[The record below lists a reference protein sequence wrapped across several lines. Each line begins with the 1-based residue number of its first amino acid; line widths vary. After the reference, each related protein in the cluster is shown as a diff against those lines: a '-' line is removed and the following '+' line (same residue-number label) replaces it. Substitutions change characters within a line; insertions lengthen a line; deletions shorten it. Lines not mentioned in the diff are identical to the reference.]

1 MKPLMS
7 RNFCLGRHTLICLV
21 TAMSL
26 SLTGCASG
34 GLGKAM
40 DKTLQAVGIRDA
52 QPEAPPVVPLRLLA
66 GINLNAGNDKR
77 ATAAVVKVYHLR
89 SAQRFEQAPFNAFL
103 DQSGEQAALG
113 ADLLSVNE
121 IVLTPGNRQEL
132 KEQLSEGT
140 AVLGVV
146 ALFRAPAEGRWRF
159 AFDGK
164 RKNLANEGIT
174 VGIHAC
180 ALTTDS
186 QALVT
191 RVSGD
196 PGSLASVRCV
206 SPR

>member
-1 MKPLMS
+1 
-7 RNFCLGRHTLICLV
+7 
-21 TAMSL
+21 MSL
-26 SLTGCASG
+26 SLASCASGGGG
-34 GLGKAM
+34 GLGKAV

-52 QPEAPPVVPLRLLA
+52 QPDKPPTIPLRLFA
-66 GINLNAGNDKR
+66 GTNLNAGTDKR

-103 DQSGEQAALG
+103 DQAGEQAALG

-121 IVLTPGNRQEL
+121 IVLTPGNRKEL
-132 KEQLSEGT
+132 TEQLSEGAT
-140 AVLGVV
+140 VLGVV

-159 AFDGK
+159 AFDGNHK
-164 RKNLANEGIT
+164 GLSTEGIT
-174 VGIHAC
+174 LGIHAC

-186 QALVT
+186 PALVT

>member
-1 MKPLMS
+1 MS
-7 RNFCLGRHTLICLV
+7 RNFCLGRHTVLCVV

-26 SLTGCASG
+26 SLSGCASG

-40 DKTLQAVGIRDA
+40 DKTLQAVGIKEAAPD
-52 QPEAPPVVPLRLLA
+52 APPTIPLRLYA
-66 GINLNAGNDKR
+66 GTNLNAGNDKR
-77 ATAAVVKVYHLR
+77 PTAAVVKVYHLR

-103 DQSGEQAALG
+103 DQNGEQAALG

-121 IVLTPGNRQEL
+121 IVLTPGARQEL
-132 KEQLSEGT
+132 KEQLSEGA

-146 ALFRAPAEGRWRF
+146 ALFRAPADNRWRLT
-159 AFDGK
+159 FDGK
-164 RKNLANEGIT
+164 QKALPADGIT

-186 QALVT
+186 PALVT
-191 RVSGD
+191 RLSGD
-196 PGSLASVRCV
+196 PSSLASVRCV

>member
-1 MKPLMS
+1 
-7 RNFCLGRHTLICLV
+7 
-21 TAMSL
+21 MSL
-26 SLTGCASG
+26 SLSGCASG
-34 GLGKAM
+34 GIGKAM
-40 DKTLQAVGIRDA
+40 DKTLQAVGIRDQ
-52 QPEAPPVVPLRLLA
+52 QPEAPPVIPLRLMA
-66 GINLNAGNDKR
+66 GTNLNAGNDKR

-103 DQSGEQAALG
+103 DQTGEQAALG

-132 KEQLSEGT
+132 KEQLSEGS

-146 ALFRAPAEGRWRF
+146 ALFRAPADNRWRF
-159 AFDGK
+159 AFDTRHK
-164 RKNLANEGIT
+164 DLADQGIT

-180 ALTTDS
+180 ALSTDS
-186 QALVT
+186 PALIT